1 MISKPSDLKGKNIGR
16 VIQLLLAKPDTPRVE
31 LARQTELTKTTI
43 SSIVA
48 SLIDLGIAEELSGEK
63 TGLVGKAPIPVRI
76 RSDAATV
83 IGVNLARGGTTGVAM
98 SASGKPLASSVK
110 SVANKTRADATAN
123 LFDVVQRLIN
133 KCYRNEIRVDAIG
146 IGAPSPLD
154 KEKGMIY
161 SPFGLSDWRDFA
173 IGEITEKRF
182 GLPVFIVNDGD
193 GAAFGMKCFG
203 KCRDI
208 SSFISLYFD
217 EGIGAGIILKDE
229 IYSGSFGYS
238 GEISYALL
246 KSFCDEPIDKSS
258 LSLDTIVSALNS
270 ELGENLGSIDDF
282 LCKGS
287 VFSRRM
293 ASVIGRVG
301 DELGRIAALVS
312 NIFGPEAVVVNGKL
326 LDFGDVFF
334 EALRTSFE
342 SSLFSG
348 DQVRLIGGNSDQFEA
363 FSTGAASYAI
373 FSYLMSK
380 ALTD

>member
-1 MISKPSDLKGKNIGR
+1 VISKPSDLKGKNIGR
-16 VIQLLLAKPDTPRVE
+16 VIQLLLAKPGTPRVE

-48 SLIDLGIAEELSGEK
+48 SLIDLGIAEELPGEK
-63 TGLVGKAPIPVRI
+63 MGLVGKAPIPVRI
-76 RSDAATV
+76 PSDAATV
-83 IGVNLARGGTTGVAM
+83 VGVNLARGSTTGVVM
-98 SASGKPLASSVK
+98 SASGKLLASCVK
-110 SVANKTRADATAN
+110 SVSNKTRADATAN

-133 KCYRNEIRVDAIG
+133 ESYRNETRVDAIG

-154 KEKGMIY
+154 KKSGVVY
-161 SPFGLSDWRDFA
+161 SPFGLSDWRNFA
-173 IGEITEKRF
+173 IGEITEKKF
-182 GLPVFIVNDGD
+182 GLPVFLVNDSD

-246 KSFCDEPIDKSS
+246 KSFCDEPIDNSG

-270 ELGENLGSIDDF
+270 ELGENLGSIDEF
-282 LCKGS
+282 LRKGS
-287 VFSRRM
+287 ALGRRT

-326 LDFGDVFF
+326 LDFGEIFF
-334 EALRTSFE
+334 EALKSSFE
-342 SSLFSG
+342 SNLFSG
-348 DQVRLIGGNSDQFEA
+348 DRVRLLEGNNDQFEA